1 MDEALALP
9 SEKAVEIALR
19 TQQIIAFESGAAN
32 VIDPL
37 GGSYYIEKLT
47 DELEEEAEK
56 YFHKIDELGGVVKA
70 IEQGVF
76 QREITRAAYEYQ
88 IALSRRRKVL
98 VGVNRFVNEDE
109 KLEIPVLEIDES
121 VERDQVND
129 LHKIKQ
135 KRDNIAVGLRL
146 EALEKAAAGT
156 GNLIPHLVDC
166 SRVYATEGEIS
177 EGLIKVF
184 GE

>member
-1 MDEALALP
+1 
-9 SEKAVEIALR
+9 VEIALR

-56 YFHKIDELGGVVKA
+56 YFQKIDELGGMVRA
-70 IEQGVF
+70 IEQGF
-76 QREITRAAYEYQ
+76 CQREITRAAYEYQ

-98 VGVNRFVNEDE
+98 VGVNQFINEGE
-109 KLEIPVLEIDES
+109 ILEIPVLEIDES
-121 VERDQVND
+121 VERDQVEY
-129 LHKIKQ
+129 LHEIKQ
-135 KRDNIAVGLRL
+135 ERDNSAVQHRL

-156 GNLIPHLVDC
+156 GNLIPHLLEC
-166 SRVYATEGEIS
+166 SRVQATEGEIS
-177 EGLIKVF
+177 DALIKVF
-184 GE
+184 GEYREQPFY